1 MNSSPTLDR
10 RGFLKLAGTVGT
22 SLVLGIRLETACGRS
37 EDVSVMNMAQ
47 APEEFAPNVFLA
59 VHADDSI
66 LLRVHRSEMGQG
78 VNTSLAMILA
88 DELEA
93 DWSQIRIEQAPPDRA
108 FGNQVTGGSTS
119 ISDSYPILRAAAAIA
134 RTMLVNAAAQTWG
147 VEPASCYAELGTVVN
162 NVNGERLPY
171 GDLVAVASTLDR
183 PKSGEFTVKD
193 PSQFRYIGKP
203 MGNWDSLD
211 IVTGK
216 AQYCSDLFLP
226 GMVVAVIARP
236 PVTWAEIESYDDTA
250 ARAVEGVRDV
260 RMIRDRLVV
269 IADDTWS
276 ALRGRD
282 ALKITW
288 SAGNTTLSSS
298 ATRAELEARQD
309 MTEVEGTLKALYH
322 IPYEAHATMEPMVCV
337 ADVRADSAEIWAP
350 TQDRV
355 AALGAARN
363 MAQLPQN
370 AITVHV
376 PLIGG
381 GFGRRLQ
388 IDYVTEATAISREI
402 GLPVKLFWTREEDMQ
417 NDFYHPFSVSA
428 VHANLAKLAMPDVRV
443 QQTGMLQTGAWRS
456 VENFTNAYP
465 SECFVDEVA
474 AATGQDPVELR
485 LALHAGT
492 RREGVIRLA
501 AEKAN
506 WGEPLPSGWGR
517 GISVYS
523 TFGVTHVAQV
533 VEVEVGS
540 RGPIRVHRVVCA
552 VDCGTVINPDG
563 VIAQMEG
570 GIVFGLT
577 AALKAG
583 ITVEDGMIQ
592 QSNFDDYPLLRFD
605 ETPQID
611 VYLVESD
618 APPTGVGE
626 MGVPP
631 IAPAVAN
638 AVFAA
643 TGKRVRHLPILPQ
656 DLI

>member
-22 SLVLGIRLETACGRS
+22 SLVLGIRLETACGMS

-78 VNTSLAMILA
+78 VNMSLTMILA

-298 ATRAELEARQD
+298 ATRAELETRQD

-363 MAQLPQN
+363 MTQLPQN

-402 GLPVKLFWTREEDMQ
+402 GLPVKLFWTRRGYAKT
-417 NDFYHPFSVSA
+417 DFYHPFSVSA
-428 VHANLAKLAMPDVRV
+428 VHANLATLAMPDVRV

-465 SECFVDEVA
+465 SECFVDGGRGDEGKIGGA
-474 AATGQDPVELR
+474 ALGRTQAPGAKGNPFGGRESELGRAITFR
-485 LALHAGT
+485 LGT
-492 RREGVIRLA
+492 RHIGLFDVWRDACR
-501 AEKAN
+501 
-506 WGEPLPSGWGR
+506 P
-517 GISVYS
+517 
-523 TFGVTHVAQV
+523 
-533 VEVEVGS
+533 GS
-540 RGPIRVHRVVCA
+540 RGRKSARGPNSGPSRCMRGGLRHGDQPGRR
-552 VDCGTVINPDG
+552 DC
-563 VIAQMEG
+563 QMEG

-592 QSNFDDYPLLRFD
+592 RATSTITR
-605 ETPQID
+605 
-611 VYLVESD
+611 
-618 APPTGVGE
+618 
-626 MGVPP
+626 
-631 IAPAVAN
+631 
-638 AVFAA
+638 AA
-643 TGKRVRHLPILPQ
+643 F
-656 DLI
+656 